1 MICYCIYLEGQAIM
15 AEELDQTDIDLNN
28 TRGHRQAIVKQLM
41 VENNGKYPTDP
52 KELKVF
58 LQALS
63 DMSKDAISTKRIRV
77 EEKANDTMEQ
87 NRQIAAEI
95 LKTIVP
101 ARMAVQPDV
110 SKAGPIVDTAA
121 IPRPTFVEGE
131 LDVRSG
137 GDNYQSFTKRMG
149 MNPD

>member
-1 MICYCIYLEGQAIM
+1 M
-15 AEELDQTDIDLNN
+15 AEELDQTDIDLNS
-28 TRGHRQAIVKQLM
+28 TRTHRQAIIKQVLL
-41 VENNGKYPTDP
+41 ENDGKYPTDP

-63 DMSKDAISTKRIRV
+63 DMSKDAISSKRIRV
-77 EEKANDTMEQ
+77 EEKANDVMEQ

-101 ARMAVQPDV
+101 AKMAAIPTAPR
-110 SKAGPIVDTAA
+110 SGPIVDTAA

-131 LDVRSG
+131 LDVHSG

-149 MNPD
+149 MSPD